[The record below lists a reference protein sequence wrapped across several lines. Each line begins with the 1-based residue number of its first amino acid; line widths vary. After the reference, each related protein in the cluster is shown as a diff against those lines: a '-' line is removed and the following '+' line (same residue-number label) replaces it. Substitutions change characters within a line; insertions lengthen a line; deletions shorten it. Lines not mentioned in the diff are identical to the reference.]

1 MALDPISPSDRIRE
15 LSVINADIASLLESA
30 GLALTSLTNKP
41 LSPDQPDHENPDTPM
56 VNSHSPPSL
65 SVRQEA
71 FTTHTEAYYTSL
83 QSITARLR
91 RQAYALEEAGILSPR
106 GEEIIGL
113 SVKHAS
119 TGKGAG
125 GEAEKLENGGLG
137 RFDIGWLNGR
147 GNKVGEVKERE
158 LVEEARDLVEGV
170 LERTREGEGKQEE
183 MG

>member
-15 LSVINADIASLLESA
+15 LSVINADIASLVESA
-30 GLALTSLTNKP
+30 GLALTALTNKP
-41 LSPDQPDHENPDTPM
+41 LSPDQTNTENPDTLM
-56 VNSHSPPSL
+56 IDSTSPPSL
-65 SVRQEA
+65 SSRQEA

-91 RQAYALEEAGILSPR
+91 RQAYALEEAGILSPG
-106 GEEIIGL
+106 GEEVIGL
-113 SVKHAS
+113 SVKHAP

-158 LVEEARDLVEGV
+158 LVEEARELIEGV
-170 LERTREGEGKQEE
+170 LKRKDEGEGEGK
-183 MG
+183 G